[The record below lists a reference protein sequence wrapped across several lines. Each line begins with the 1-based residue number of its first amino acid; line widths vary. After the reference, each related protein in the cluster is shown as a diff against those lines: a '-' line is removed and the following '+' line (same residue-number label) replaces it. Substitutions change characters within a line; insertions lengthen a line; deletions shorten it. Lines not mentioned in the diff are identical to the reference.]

1 MTGTLDTRDFIKLR
15 ERFEQFEGQR
25 ELLIGK
31 SREIVNLSK
40 QAIYAVHRNALG
52 ESAKLIKDME
62 GKIVE
67 LKKITEHFSSL
78 DYSGSSKI
86 AFQEYV
92 EAVTLYE
99 YVKNKKIPSSAKLKV
114 EPEYYLLGLC
124 DLTGELVRIAI
135 NAAIEGNFGKALE
148 IKQCVAEIY
157 GEMLKFDFRNGELRK
172 KFDSIKYDLKKL
184 EDLALD
190 IKLRGEH
197 HHA

>member
-1 MTGTLDTRDFIKLR
+1 MTGILDTQDFVKLR
-15 ERFEQFEGQR
+15 KRFEQFEEQR
-25 ELLIGK
+25 ELLIAK

-40 QAIYAVHRNALG
+40 QAIYGVHRGSLDEAG
-52 ESAKLIKDME
+52 KLIKGME
-62 GKIVE
+62 GKIAE

-78 DYSGSSKI
+78 DYSGSSKV
-86 AFQEYV
+86 AVQEYV

-99 YVKNKKIPSSAKLKV
+99 FVKNKKIPSSAKLNV

-124 DLTGELVRIAI
+124 DLTGELVRMAI
-135 NAAIEGNFGKALE
+135 NAAIKGNFNHALE
-148 IKQCVAEIY
+148 IKDCVAAIY

-172 KFDSIKYDLKKL
+172 KFDGIKYDLKKL

-197 HHA
+197 